1 MLTFNKC
8 ALASADCE
16 SVLASEANARLLF
29 PREQLPHDIDALGAI
44 ALGTGAFCGDGEVDD
59 FLQNGLAE
67 SVLISEAPT
76 ECLTPEL
83 RGRQM
88 PFPFET

>member
-16 SVLASEANARLLF
+16 SVLASEANARLLSL
-29 PREQLPHDIDALGAI
+29 REQLPHDIDALGAVAFGI
-44 ALGTGAFCGDGEVDD
+44 GAFRGDGEVDD

-67 SVLISEAPT
+67 SVLISEALT
-76 ECLTPEL
+76 ECLTPEP

-88 PFPFET
+88 PFPL